1 MKGYLS
7 SVPRGIKIKQKRG
20 EHIVMCDVCFP
31 PSTAPAC
38 PTAVVGTSGKIPKAA
53 SKTPRWAGEAEAIA
67 GSWSAALPRR
77 RKFSSMKWFLPDFCS
92 SSCWRCMW
100 LSYASVSF
108 SGKWELQGH
117 FWWPLCPFCPSL
129 LLSLLSLPSW
139 LFSVLQLSPLLEFPS
154 LIHMFCAVS

>member
-67 GSWSAALPRR
+67 GSWSIFWLLICDCDTLPLKCFNSLVLTMKK
-77 RKFSSMKWFLPDFCS
+77 RKMD
-92 SSCWRCMW
+92 
-100 LSYASVSF
+100 SVHKKLWSN
-108 SGKWELQGH
+108 
-117 FWWPLCPFCPSL
+117 
-129 LLSLLSLPSW
+129 
-139 LFSVLQLSPLLEFPS
+139 V
-154 LIHMFCAVS
+154 